1 MSVVVEP
8 TEPMAAELEK
18 RPTTARST
26 MLKSICKRLVNIR
39 GSEKPMIWRPR
50 LPCVISSVAER
61 AIKYPSLSFS
71 IQSPILIAHFFPLCK
86 REGCGAQKITEN
98 SGNFFKKAANCAQ
111 KRLHSAALC
120 DSMLVLWMQE
130 TQSGPFGPL
139 FLLQISEKTRIARDT
154 MKKVT
159 ETVRE
164 LALPVV
170 EENGCK
176 LWDVEYVREAGQ
188 WYLRIYIDK
197 DGGVNILDC
206 EAISRALSD
215 ILDEAD
221 PIESSYI
228 FEVASAGAER
238 PLKRPGDF
246 EQFMGSPVLLKTYK
260 PVDGRKEFSGD
271 LAGYDNGA
279 VTLRIGEE
287 EKRFEKDAV
296 ALVRLRCDF

>member
-1 MSVVVEP
+1 
-8 TEPMAAELEK
+8 
-18 RPTTARST
+18 
-26 MLKSICKRLVNIR
+26 
-39 GSEKPMIWRPR
+39 
-50 LPCVISSVAER
+50 
-61 AIKYPSLSFS
+61 
-71 IQSPILIAHFFPLCK
+71 
-86 REGCGAQKITEN
+86 
-98 SGNFFKKAANCAQ
+98 
-111 KRLHSAALC
+111 
-120 DSMLVLWMQE
+120 
-130 TQSGPFGPL
+130 
-139 FLLQISEKTRIARDT
+139 

-221 PIESSYI
+221 PIEGSYT
-228 FEVASAGAER
+228 FEVSSAGAER
-238 PLKRPGDF
+238 PLKRPSDF
-246 EQFMGSPVLLKTYK
+246 ERFLGSPVLVKTYK
-260 PVDGRKEFSGD
+260 PKDGRKEFAGV

-279 VTLRIGEE
+279 VLLDMGGAEPL
-287 EKRFEKDAV
+287 RFEKPEL
-296 ALVRLRCDF
+296 ALVRLRVEF